1 MKKKELL
8 CSYPYLTTT
17 APALHVVL
25 HLEPLRR
32 RVHDYAGGTLDSVI
46 MLVIDHGRFLLQ
58 EPVSSPSDLLLDG
71 PKVFNI
77 GTRADLVSRSRWG
90 KKIRDRIFFP
100 HLDLLTRSALV
111 PMLKTL
117 VPELI

>member
-1 MKKKELL
+1 MEVGIRGVGLRG
-8 CSYPYLTTT
+8 SPAAATVPTIQTLTRSREGGADSDGKPPP

-25 HLEPLRR
+25 HLEPLRW

-77 GTRADLVSRSRWG
+77 GIS
-90 KKIRDRIFFP
+90 
-100 HLDLLTRSALV
+100 
-111 PMLKTL
+111 
-117 VPELI
+117 

>member
-1 MKKKELL
+1 MTRGLSPPQ
-8 CSYPYLTTT
+8 CPTVLTLTRSRERGCQRREAPPCRAVAATGSPSTT

-32 RVHDYAGGTLDSVI
+32 RIHDYAGGTLDSVT

-71 PKVFNI
+71 PKVSNNGI
-77 GTRADLVSRSRWG
+77 RADLA
-90 KKIRDRIFFP
+90 K
-100 HLDLLTRSALV
+100 
-111 PMLKTL
+111 
-117 VPELI
+117 